1 MKSPL
6 EVSNLNSTYVR
17 RLAVQAQP
25 LKQRGQGTH
34 FHVCEKR
41 VECMQTPQVILSPDS
56 VRSCPLLV
64 WFQWKHFAERIYV
77 IWGKGWV
84 ARVMMLQL
92 TQREISNIQITL
104 LLSKP
109 AWISLSETMQKEL
122 LLLTP
127 VSPKHLENYHNVSF
141 SAFLPFKIS
150 WL

>member
-17 RLAVQAQP
+17 SLAVQAQP
-25 LKQRGQGTH
+25 LKRRGQGTH

-84 ARVMMLQL
+84 AKVMNAPADTAGDQ
-92 TQREISNIQITL
+92 QHPNL